1 MLRRLSFF
9 LPLAAALSAE
19 APSTKRSDFAET
31 LHGVWIED
39 PYRWLEDSNSEETRR
54 WVQAQSGYAR
64 VVLDQQ
70 PGRAAIAKR
79 LEELTRV
86 TSSPIS
92 YGVAKIARVAGKLF
106 FERLDPGADQPV
118 LYVQRTGE
126 SARALVDPNLG
137 EKTSLS
143 SWSPSPDG
151 QWLAYGVA
159 LAGSDWQAVRVRNVD
174 SGKDLPDRI
183 EWSKATRYEWTADSR
198 GFYYTRFAEPPKGE
212 VLTAANF
219 YQKLYLHKLRTPQ
232 SSDAL
237 IYHRPDQKEWSFRP
251 YALPDGTLLLAVGWG
266 TRRQNLLLLV
276 DPRKT
281 AAAVELTAKFQE
293 EFQPLGIRDGRL
305 LLRTSDS
312 APKGRVVSMDLA
324 SPGRDRWREVVS
336 ESADTLERAVLWGP
350 WILCQHMRDVKS
362 VLGVYSK
369 SGARQHEV
377 TLPSL
382 GTAAWQR
389 GEFAAE
395 SHVPETEAYY
405 AFGSYTQ
412 PLTLFRYL
420 PAKRQATPL
429 FESKLP
435 FDTAQFETRQVFYP
449 SKDGARIPM
458 FLVHKRGLRP
468 NGDTPVLLYGYGGF
482 NLPTRPNYVARTM
495 AWVEMGGIFASANLR
510 GGSEY
515 GSEWHRAG
523 ALDKKQNVFDDFIA
537 AAEYLIRAGYTKPSR
552 LAIYGRSNG
561 GLLVGAC
568 LNQRPDL
575 FGAAV
580 PAVGVMDM
588 LRFHQ
593 FTVGTGWTSDYG
605 SPDNPK
611 DFETLRK
618 YSPLHNI
625 RQGTKYPPTLVITA
639 DHDDRVVP
647 LHSFKYGAALQHA
660 QEGSALILIRIDT
673 DSGHGGGKPLSKVV
687 EEDTDVIAFLRH
699 ALGVN

>member
-1 MLRRLSFF
+1 MLRRLSVL
-9 LPLAAALSAE
+9 LPLAALSAE
-19 APSTKRSDFAET
+19 TPSTKRTDFSET
-31 LHGVWIED
+31 LHGIRIQD
-39 PYRWLEDSNSEETRR
+39 PYRWLEDSNSEDTKR
-54 WVQAQSGYAR
+54 WVKAQSGYAR
-64 VVLDQQ
+64 IFLDKQ

-79 LEELTRV
+79 LDELTRV

-92 YGVAKIARVAGKLF
+92 YGVANIARVAGKLF

-118 LYVQRTGE
+118 LYVQSAGE
-126 SARALVDPNLG
+126 SPRALVDPNLN
-137 EKTSLS
+137 EKTSLAA
-143 SWSPSPDG
+143 WSPSPDG
-151 QWLAYGVA
+151 KWLAYSAA
-159 LAGSDWQAVRVRNVD
+159 LAGSDWQVVRVRNVD
-174 SGKDLPDRI
+174 SGADLPDRL
-183 EWSKATRYEWTADSR
+183 EWVKTTRYEWAADGG
-198 GFYYTRFAEPPKGE
+198 GFYYARFAEPPKGE

-232 SSDAL
+232 SSDTL
-237 IYHRPDQKEWSFRP
+237 IYQRPDQKEWRFGS
-251 YALPDGTLLLAVGWG
+251 YGLPDGRLLLVVRWG
-266 TRRQNLLLLV
+266 TRRQNLLLLL

-281 AAAVELTAKFQE
+281 GAAVELTSKFQE
-293 EFQPLGIRDGRL
+293 EFEPLGVRDGRL

-324 SPGRDRWREVVS
+324 SPGRDHWREVVP

-350 WILCQHMRDVKS
+350 WILCQHMREVKS
-362 VLGVYSK
+362 VLTVYAK

-377 TLPSL
+377 TLPAL
-382 GTAAWQR
+382 GAAAWQR
-389 GEFAAE
+389 GEFASE
-395 SHVPETEAYY
+395 SSAPYTEAYY
-405 AFGSYTQ
+405 AFGSYAQ
-412 PLTLFRYL
+412 PDTLFRYL

-429 FESKLP
+429 FDSKLP

-458 FLVHKRGLRP
+458 FLVHKQGLRP

-523 ALDKKQNVFDDFIA
+523 ALDRKQNVFDDFIA

-593 FTVGTGWTSDYG
+593 FTVGAGWTSDYG

-611 DFETLRK
+611 DFEVLRK

-660 QEGSALILIRIDT
+660 QEGSAPILIRIDT
-673 DSGHGGGKPLSKVV
+673 DSGHGGRKPRSKVV

-699 ALGVN
+699 ALGVD